1 MWQKVLLSNI
11 VFSSDLAELTDASN
25 PEEEASVAEVVL
37 GGLELPRPPERGQ
50 LLADRAPVRKSIAR
64 KVLVWQRKKC
74 SI

>member
-1 MWQKVLLSNI
+1 MWQKVLLSN
-11 VFSSDLAELTDASN
+11 VGFSSDVAELTDASN

-50 LLADRAPVRKSIAR
+50 LLADRAPVRKSISR